1 MKKIAQIILAVAIVA
16 LVYVIYDQI
25 STPIKFDDELK
36 AKKAQVIDRIKDI
49 RTAQRAFK
57 SKYQRFTGSFDT
69 LTNFIL
75 QDTLELERKIVDED
89 DSVAMAQLK
98 KMGKKNVEKF
108 KIAVIDTIF
117 SPKRLSKQDVEQLRY
132 IPGTDD
138 KAQYIMEA
146 GIITTESK
154 VVIPIVECRAPYKM
168 FLDTV
173 AYRQEIINLI
183 DDEVNNFN
191 RYPGVKFGSMEQVT
205 GSNTPQATNKVSIQ
219 LTLDGHSFSAH
230 GLDGEFPGE
239 EPVEAELLTARTMLV
254 PEEVLGTG
262 DAGTLLAANG
272 MAPAAEERAVCSL
285 PVQGIVAVMA
295 AHREALRQVE
305 EKLGDRIRYTTPLL
319 REVQAGTP
327 TVWAYRTAGL
337 LYIKVYDGSLRF
349 AGVIPAPDTA
359 DVCYFTE
366 RLEKEFALKSCELRI
381 SGDDAKA
388 CGKLLKGYFK
398 RIVCE

>member
-75 QDTLELERKIVDED
+75 QDTLELERKLVDED
-89 DSVAMAQLK
+89 DSVAMAQHTLELARKIDDEEDSVAMAQLK

-183 DDEVNNFN
+183 DDEMNNFN
-191 RYPGVKFGSMEQVT
+191 RYPGVKFGSMEA
-205 GSNTPQATNKVSIQ
+205 GNN
-219 LTLDGHSFSAH
+219 
-230 GLDGEFPGE
+230 
-239 EPVEAELLTARTMLV
+239 EAGNWE
-254 PEEVLGTG
+254 
-262 DAGTLLAANG
+262 
-272 MAPAAEERAVCSL
+272 
-285 PVQGIVAVMA
+285 
-295 AHREALRQVE
+295 
-305 EKLGDRIRYTTPLL
+305 
-319 REVQAGTP
+319 
-327 TVWAYRTAGL
+327 
-337 LYIKVYDGSLRF
+337 
-349 AGVIPAPDTA
+349 
-359 DVCYFTE
+359 
-366 RLEKEFALKSCELRI
+366 
-381 SGDDAKA
+381 
-388 CGKLLKGYFK
+388 
-398 RIVCE
+398 